1 MKTKAFITLALVC
14 CFMICLA
21 ATFADISGKW
31 TGNVRTSDGND
42 LQLNYVFK
50 VDGDKL
56 TGTGQGDGEPA
67 PISEGKVAGDVI
79 TFKVT
84 SHEGEIFPHTGKY
97 YAQGDS
103 IGMDIEVNGAKFHST
118 LKRVTD
124 K

>member
-1 MKTKAFITLALVC
+1 MKTKAFITLSLVC
-14 CFMICLA
+14 SFMICLA
-21 ATFADISGKW
+21 ATFADVSGKW
-31 TGNVRTSDGND
+31 TGNVRTPDGND

-56 TGTGQGDGEPA
+56 TRTGQGDSEPA
-67 PISEGKVAGDVI
+67 LISEGKVAGDVI

-118 LKRVTD
+118 LKRATD

>member
-1 MKTKAFITLALVC
+1 
-14 CFMICLA
+14 MICLA
-21 ATFADISGKW
+21 ATIADLSGKW
-31 TGNVRTSDGND
+31 TGTVRTPDGND

-50 VDGDKL
+50 IDGDKL
-56 TGTGQGDGEPA
+56 TGTGQGDGQPA

-84 SHEGEIFPHTGKY
+84 SEEGKVFPHAGKY

-103 IGMDIEVNGAKFHST
+103 IAMDIEVDGAKFHST

>member
-1 MKTKAFITLALVC
+1 MKTKALITLSLAC
-14 CFMICLA
+14 CFIICLA
-21 ATFADISGKW
+21 ATIADLSGKW
-31 TGNVRTSDGND
+31 TGMVRTPDGND

-50 VDGDKL
+50 IDGDKL
-56 TGTGQGDGEPA
+56 TGTGQGNGEPV
-67 PISEGKVAGDVI
+67 PISDGKVAGDVI

-84 SHEGEIFPHTGKY
+84 SNEGEVYPHTGKY

-103 IGMDIEVNGAKFHST
+103 IAMDIEVNGTRFHST

>member
-1 MKTKAFITLALVC
+1 MKTKAFITTALIC
-14 CFMICLA
+14 CFVVCLA
-21 ATFADISGKW
+21 ATIADLSGKW
-31 TGNVRTSDGND
+31 TGTVRTPDGND

-56 TGTGQGDGEPA
+56 TGTGQGDGEPS
-67 PISEGKVAGDVI
+67 PITEGKISGDDI

-84 SHEGEIFPHTGKY
+84 NPEGKVFPHTGKY

-103 IGMDIEVNGAKFHST
+103 IAMDIEVDGAKFHST
-118 LKRVTD
+118 LKRVAG

>member
-1 MKTKAFITLALVC
+1 MKTKTFITLSLLC
-14 CFMICLA
+14 CFTICLA
-21 ATFADISGKW
+21 ATIADLSGKW
-31 TGNVRTSDGND
+31 TGMVRTPDGND

-56 TGTGQGDGEPA
+56 TGTGQGNGEPV
-67 PISEGKVAGDVI
+67 PISEGKVAGDMI

-84 SHEGEIFPHTGKY
+84 SNEGETYPHTGKY

-118 LKRVTD
+118 LKRVTG

>member
-1 MKTKAFITLALVC
+1 MKTKTFITLSLVC

-21 ATFADISGKW
+21 ATVADLSGKW
-31 TGNVRTSDGND
+31 TGHVRTPDGND

-56 TGTGQGDGEPA
+56 TGTGQGNGEPV

-84 SHEGEIFPHTGKY
+84 SNEGEIYPHTGKY

-118 LKRVTD
+118 LKRASD